1 MRDINTITLTGR
13 LVHDPVLNRGA
24 SGGCL
29 GHFVLASNRQ
39 CKDKNGVLQTETAFV
54 PCKVF
59 GGWAESAGQHK
70 KGDQVVVMGR
80 LRTEKWEKDGQ
91 PRTQLALVC
100 DAVHFIPHHVEP
112 PKPLELPEAVKQAVP
127 F

>member
-59 GGWAESAGQHK
+59 GGAKANGPSFGWANCSSFSSVPG
-70 KGDQVVVMGR
+70 GR
-80 LRTEKWEKDGQ
+80 LSPASPSG
-91 PRTQLALVC
+91 A
-100 DAVHFIPHHVEP
+100 
-112 PKPLELPEAVKQAVP
+112 
-127 F
+127 